1 MLTGSVFAHAPTSS
15 SMGLRY
21 NSCYKRRNTF
31 VKVPFKFEDG
41 ITIDVVEI
49 LKE

>member
-1 MLTGSVFAHAPTSS
+1 MFTGSVFAHAPTSS

-21 NSCYKRRNTF
+21 KRRKIF
-31 VKVPFKFEDG
+31 EKVPFKFEDG